1 MWIFKFFKR
10 CFVFVK
16 KIILHAIDVWII
28 FKINAMGNYHDLYL
42 KTDVLLLADV
52 FENFISTCLEYY
64 KLDPW
69 RYFSSQVLTWDV
81 ILKIPEI
88 EWELVSDTDMYL
100 FVEKAMRGGI
110 SYISKRFSKAYNK
123 YTRSYDNSKPSK
135 YITYLDANYLYGW
148 AMSHYLSYRKFKWLN
163 QK

>member
-1 MWIFKFFKR
+1 
-10 CFVFVK
+10 
-16 KIILHAIDVWII
+16 
-28 FKINAMGNYHDLYL
+28 MGNYHDLYL
-42 KTDVLLLADV
+42 KTDVLLLTDV

-69 RYFSSQVLTWDV
+69 RYFSSPVLTWDV

-110 SYISKRFSKAYNK
+110 SFISKRFSKAYNK
-123 YTRSYDNSKPSK
+123 YTKSYDNSKPSK